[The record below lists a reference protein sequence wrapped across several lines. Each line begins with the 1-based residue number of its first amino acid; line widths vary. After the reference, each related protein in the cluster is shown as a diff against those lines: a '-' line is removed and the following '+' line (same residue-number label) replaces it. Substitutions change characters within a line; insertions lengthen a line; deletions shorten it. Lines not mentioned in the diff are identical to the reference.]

1 MTDEIRRAL
10 PTCNEPFA
18 IAEKELE
25 ELGFKYNT
33 FESGE
38 IDFVK
43 DLSRSDKSKIDQ
55 SLQKYGL
62 ELSFEKTNLVS
73 KIRQGFLI

>member
-1 MTDEIRRAL
+1 MKIYIKNMV
-10 PTCNEPFA
+10 CNGTKSFV
-18 IAEKELE
+18 IQELE

-62 ELSFEKTNLVS
+62 ELSFEKTSLVS

>member
-1 MTDEIRRAL
+1 MKIFIKNMV
-10 PTCNEPFA
+10 CNGTRSYV
-18 IAEKELE
+18 IQELE
-25 ELGFKYNT
+25 ELGFKYST

-43 DLSRSDKSKIDQ
+43 DLSKSDKNKIDQ

-62 ELSFEKTNLVS
+62 ELSFGKTSLVS

>member
-1 MTDEIRRAL
+1 MKIYIKNMV
-10 PTCNEPFA
+10 CNGTKSFV
-18 IAEKELE
+18 IQELE

>member
-1 MTDEIRRAL
+1 MKIFIKNMV
-10 PTCNEPFA
+10 CNGTKSFV
-18 IAEKELE
+18 IQELE

-73 KIRQGFLI
+73 KIRLGFLI

>member
-1 MTDEIRRAL
+1 MKIFIKNMV
-10 PTCNEPFA
+10 CNGTKSFV
-18 IAEKELE
+18 IQELE

-43 DLSRSDKSKIDQ
+43 DLSKSDKSKIDQ

>member
-1 MTDEIRRAL
+1 MKIFIKKMV
-10 PTCNEPFA
+10 CNGTRSYV
-18 IAEKELE
+18 IQELE
-25 ELGFKYNT
+25 ELGFKYST

-43 DLSRSDKSKIDQ
+43 ELSKSDKNKIDQ

-62 ELSFEKTNLVS
+62 ELSFEKRGFVS
-73 KIRQGFLI
+73 KIRLGFLI

>member
-1 MTDEIRRAL
+1 MKIFIKNMV
-10 PTCNEPFA
+10 CNGTRSYV
-18 IAEKELE
+18 IQELE
-25 ELGFKYNT
+25 ELGFKYST

-43 DLSRSDKSKIDQ
+43 DLSKSDKNKIDQ

-62 ELSFEKTNLVS
+62 ELSFGKTSLVS
-73 KIRQGFLI
+73 KIRQAFLI

>member
-1 MTDEIRRAL
+1 MKIFIKNMV
-10 PTCNEPFA
+10 CNGTKSFV
-18 IAEKELE
+18 IQELE

-62 ELSFEKTNLVS
+62 ELSFEKTSLVS

>member
-1 MTDEIRRAL
+1 MKIFIKNMV
-10 PTCNEPFA
+10 CNGTRSYV
-18 IAEKELE
+18 IQELE

-43 DLSRSDKSKIDQ
+43 DLSKSDKNKIDQ

-62 ELSFEKTNLVS
+62 ELSFGKTSLVS
-73 KIRQGFLI
+73 KIRQAFLI

>member
-1 MTDEIRRAL
+1 MV
-10 PTCNEPFA
+10 CNGTKSFV
-18 IAEKELE
+18 IQELE